1 MAVQNPT
8 PLTAF
13 QNAGK
18 TWTFTFKDSN
28 STPINLSGFT
38 FEGGYM
44 SQRGK
49 SLLGSF
55 SIDTTDVSSGL
66 LYVTLAADWADTANL
81 SITKPERLL
90 EYQINITDSL
100 GKTIPVYG
108 PFLVM
113 RSSL

>member
-55 SIDTTDVSSGL
+55 TIDTSDISSGT
-66 LYVTLAADWADTANL
+66 LYVSLADNWSTTASL
-81 SITKPERLL
+81 SISKPERFL
-90 EYQINITDSL
+90 EYQLNITDSL

-108 PFLVM
+108 PFIVM